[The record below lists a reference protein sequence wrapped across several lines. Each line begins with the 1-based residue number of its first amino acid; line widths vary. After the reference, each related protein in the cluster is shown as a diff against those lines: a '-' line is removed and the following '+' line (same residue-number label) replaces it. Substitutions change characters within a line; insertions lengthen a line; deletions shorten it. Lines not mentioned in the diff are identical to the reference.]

1 LDKYNFHIRV
11 TGILIE
17 DRKIL
22 LVKQRVTQSRT
33 WSLPGGR
40 VEAGELLG
48 EAINREM
55 LEETGLVTEV
65 ERLLYVCDKNDSA
78 PPILHITFLLKKMSG
93 DIALPSNEYDDNP
106 ISDVQFVDFSEL
118 GEYGFSER
126 FVGVLEDGFSDAG
139 SYMGLKEN
147 IGL

>member
-22 LVKQRVTQSRT
+22 LVKQRVTQSRA

-40 VEAGELLG
+40 VEAGELLDD
-48 EAINREM
+48 AMNREM
-55 LEETGLVTEV
+55 LEETELVTEV
-65 ERLLYVCDKNDSA
+65 ERLLYVCDKNDCD
-78 PPILHITFLLKKMSG
+78 PPILHVTFLLKRISG
-93 DIALPSNEYDDNP
+93 NIALPSNEHEDNP
-106 ISDVQFVDFSEL
+106 ISDVRFVDFSEL
-118 GEYGFSER
+118 GGYGFLDR
-126 FVGVLEDGFSDAG
+126 FVSVLEGGFPYVG